1 MSSHSREVSVVLVV
15 DEALQALLNVRL
27 VLVYHLLVLLELRQ
41 LLQSHGIADGS
52 VGSLRAEISG
62 VGIGSGTS
70 RVGLPTHFKIAKTT
84 TSSWGVVVWGVVR
97 GIVCGGGGLAT
108 VSPGGRTQ
116 HGGGARD
123 VDIIRPSL
131 TWRITESFSA
141 KLAPLSSP
149 GPLPLRLRRGVNWL
163 V

>member
-1 MSSHSREVSVVLVV
+1 MYLGVLLSSHSREVSVVLVV

-97 GIVCGGGGLAT
+97 GIVCGGGGLPPCHPAAAPNMAAERGMWT
-108 VSPGGRTQ
+108 SSGHPSPGGSQRASRQ
-116 HGGGARD
+116 SWRHCRRPARC
-123 VDIIRPSL
+123 PC
-131 TWRITESFSA
+131 
-141 KLAPLSSP
+141 
-149 GPLPLRLRRGVNWL
+149 G
-163 V
+163 